1 MRRREGSMSKK
12 PFILWCMVILLILS
26 VSGCEKQNKQYGY
39 TPMFDKLTWGMSLQE
54 VISALQLTNQNATI
68 IEPKENSAY
77 TIVRLNDSYEAYGM
91 MGIVNLLITDGD
103 LDTQDE
109 YSYPANALSA
119 VVLQYADIDVETLKT
134 NMEKELG
141 KPKSDKTDTSGEVV
155 TWKSKDKISSLS
167 KSERKELYA
176 YCEELVARGNKNLSP
191 KEKSA
196 INKITLTITED
207 GKKAVVTYYGDWAVY
222 INYSRN
228 LKE

>member
-1 MRRREGSMSKK
+1 MSKK
-12 PFILWCMVILLILS
+12 PFILWCMAVLLILS
-26 VSGCEKQNKQYGY
+26 LSGCGKQNKQYGY
-39 TPMFDKLTWGMSLQE
+39 TPIFDKLTWGMSLQD
-54 VISALQLTNQNATI
+54 VISTLQLTKQNATI

-77 TIVRLNDSYEAYGM
+77 TIVRLNDSYEVYGM
-91 MGIVNLLITDGD
+91 KGIINLLITDGE

-109 YSYPANALSA
+109 YSYPVNALSA
-119 VVLQYADIDVETLKT
+119 VVLQYAEIDVKTLKT
-134 NMEKELG
+134 AMEKELG
-141 KPKSDKTDTSGEVV
+141 QSKSDKTDTSGEVI

-176 YCEELVARGNKNLSP
+176 YCDELEARGNKNLSP

-222 INYSRN
+222 INYSRS
-228 LKE
+228 LKD

>member
-1 MRRREGSMSKK
+1 MSKK

-26 VSGCEKQNKQYGY
+26 LSGCGKQNKQYGY
-39 TPMFDKLTWGMSLQE
+39 TPMIDKLTWGISLQE
-54 VISALQLTNQNATI
+54 VISTLQLTKQNATI

-77 TIVRLNDSYEAYGM
+77 TIVRLNDTYEAYGM
-91 MGIVNLLITDGD
+91 KGIINLLITDGD

-109 YSYPANALSA
+109 YSYPVNALSA
-119 VVLQYADIDVETLKT
+119 VVLQYTDIDVETLKA

-141 KPKSDKTDTSGEVV
+141 KPKSDKTDTSGEVI

-176 YCEELVARGNKNLSP
+176 YCEELEARGNKNLSP

-196 INKITLTITED
+196 INKITLTITEE
-207 GKKAVVTYYGDWAVY
+207 GKMAVVTYYGDWAVY
-222 INYSRN
+222 INYSRS
-228 LKE
+228 LQD